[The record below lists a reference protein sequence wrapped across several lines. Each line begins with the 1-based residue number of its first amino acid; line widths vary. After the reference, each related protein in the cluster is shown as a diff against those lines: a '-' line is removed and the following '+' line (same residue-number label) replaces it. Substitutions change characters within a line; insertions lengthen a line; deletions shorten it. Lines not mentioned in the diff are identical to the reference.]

1 MRDNICRR
9 RRRTDLVVGIV
20 GGLRSNIVGTVLWVL
35 LVAWWVEVKYC
46 DK

>member
-20 GGLRSNIVGTVLWVL
+20 GGLRSNIVGIVLW
-35 LVAWWVEVKYC
+35 VAWWVEVKYC